1 MKLKQIFCRHKNS
14 GYYQEPGPFEAL
26 NMVHV
31 YRICDR
37 CGKILSFEP
46 MTNEEFR
53 QRFRSQSENP

>member
-14 GYYQEPGPFEAL
+14 SYYQESGPFQAL